1 MQFKVKN
8 FDNKEVGAVEL
19 NDSIFGLEERQDILS
34 RVVNWQLAKRRSG
47 CHKTKQ
53 RSEVQGS
60 TRKIYRQKGTGQARH
75 GSIRAPI
82 FRGGGIVF
90 GPLVRSHEYKLN
102 KNVRDLGLKTALSLK
117 FKNNSIII
125 LDHADIKS
133 HKTADLSKQV
143 GNFGE
148 KSMLFIDVTPNDNL
162 KRATANLYKIDV
174 LPVIGINV
182 LDILQHEKLILTVE
196 ALKKI
201 EERFA

>member
-1 MQFKVKN
+1 M
-8 FDNKEVGAVEL
+8 
-19 NDSIFGLEERQDILS
+19 S

-117 FKNNSIII
+117 LKNNSIII

>member
-8 FDNKEVGAVEL
+8 FDNKEVGAVDL

-90 GPLVRSHEYKLN
+90 GPVVRSHEYKLN

-117 FKNNSIII
+117 LKNNSIII

-148 KSMLFIDVTPNDNL
+148 KSMLFIDVNPNDNL

-174 LPVIGINV
+174 LPVVGINV
-182 LDILQHEKLILTVE
+182 LDILQHDKLILTVD
-196 ALKKI
+196 AVKKI

>member
-117 FKNNSIII
+117 LKNNSIII